1 MKEYGR
7 CIVLDGCKPL
17 KQMCTAHVP
26 KCRTPQKA
34 GLKRGPL
41 LPQMRLYSPAT
52 RLRATT
58 ALLFGVARRSA
69 TMSFALMD
77 FISQ

>member
-1 MKEYGR
+1 
-7 CIVLDGCKPL
+7 
-17 KQMCTAHVP
+17 
-26 KCRTPQKA
+26 
-34 GLKRGPL
+34 
-41 LPQMRLYSPAT
+41 MRLYSPAT
-52 RLRATT
+52 RLRGTT